1 MKYKNRDNFLRWRNG
16 WVNIHLSKKI
26 SKKYLNKRNVLVYLP
41 LHSLTNIKHNGKS
54 KIISRTESYEGKA
67 SV

>member
-1 MKYKNRDNFLRWRNG
+1 MEKWMGKHTSL
-16 WVNIHLSKKI
+16 KKI
-26 SKKYLNKRNVLVYLP
+26 LKKYLNKRNVLVYLP
-41 LHSLTNIKHNGKS
+41 LHSLTNIKQNGKS